1 MNLIKNIRKPK
12 ELWKTLKSLGFLN
25 KVSIA
30 TINALNNDK
39 VVQYDPKSISKA
51 FQSCFVNLAETLLQ
65 KLPPPPNKYGI
76 DSVNKFYRDLDIN
89 TKFQLKQTTEDV
101 APKLFKNI
109 KVSKAGG
116 IDNGLAERSLNYE
129 AVDLLKPVVK
139 ICNFSRKS
147 RIYLDPH
154 KLAKYQS
161 RFRTK
166 HSTGLCRISSFILE
180 W

>member
-89 TKFQLKQTTEDV
+89 TKFQLK
-101 APKLFKNI
+101 
-109 KVSKAGG
+109 
-116 IDNGLAERSLNYE
+116 
-129 AVDLLKPVVK
+129 
-139 ICNFSRKS
+139 
-147 RIYLDPH
+147 
-154 KLAKYQS
+154 
-161 RFRTK
+161 
-166 HSTGLCRISSFILE
+166 
-180 W
+180 